1 MVSLSPVAPLLHLET
16 LALRRVLSEPHG
28 IDEFLDILTLPAL
41 RRLQVSEVFLGPD
54 PIAALSSLISRYGCA
69 LQQIHI
75 LTDRGT
81 DQYWGGFTK
90 VPFSFGPE
98 LDLALYSLFSD
109 SEGDDKDA
117 YDNWENEVWG
127 L

>member
-28 IDEFLDILTLPAL
+28 INGFLDILTLPAL
-41 RRLQVSEVFLGPD
+41 RRLQVSEAFLQPD
-54 PIAALSSLISRYGCA
+54 PIAALRFLVSRSGCT

-75 LTDRGT
+75 LTDRET
-81 DQYWGGFTK
+81 NQYRGGFQK
-90 VPFSFGPE
+90 VAFSFGPE
-98 LDLALYSLFSD
+98 LNLALSSLFSG
-109 SEGDDKDA
+109 SVGDDKDA